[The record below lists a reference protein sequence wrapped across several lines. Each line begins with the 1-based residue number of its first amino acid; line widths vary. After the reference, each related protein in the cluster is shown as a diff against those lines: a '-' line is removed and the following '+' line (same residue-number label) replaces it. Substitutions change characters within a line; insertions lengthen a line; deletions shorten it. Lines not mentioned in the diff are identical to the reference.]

1 MRDGKLTGLENL
13 QLKLLITKLKCGIEK
28 AENYQNKADKA
39 LDTLQSQLSSY
50 LVKEG
55 FLAAVS
61 TAAVAGAAGAV
72 GYGKQCYVH
81 AVLLD

>member
-1 MRDGKLTGLENL
+1 MRDGILTRLESF
-13 QLKLLITKLKCGIEK
+13 QLKLLITKLQCGIEK
-28 AENYQNKADKA
+28 AENYQNKVNKA
-39 LDTLQSQLSSY
+39 LETLQSELSSY